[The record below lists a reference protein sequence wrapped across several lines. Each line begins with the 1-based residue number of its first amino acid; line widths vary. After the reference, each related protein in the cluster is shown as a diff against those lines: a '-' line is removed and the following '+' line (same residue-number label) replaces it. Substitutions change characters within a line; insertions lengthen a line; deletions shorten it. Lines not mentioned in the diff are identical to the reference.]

1 MIDFLLKHRDEIISL
16 ITGLIYLFFSIRQNI
31 WLWPVGILA
40 SVYAIIVFY
49 HSQLYAD
56 MSLNVYYVLVSI
68 YGWYHWLVRKDNAKH
83 SSIKIITLKV
93 RDWIVYLVIVGV
105 LTIGFAELLIHVP
118 QKIGIK
124 PSSVPWWDAFLTAS
138 SIVATWMLAR
148 KILEQW
154 LWWIVIDGISIW
166 MLIYKELYFMAALF
180 VVYTFMAVIG
190 YIEWKKDYQQQ

>member
-1 MIDFLLKHRDEIISL
+1 
-16 ITGLIYLFFSIRQNI
+16 
-31 WLWPVGILA
+31 
-40 SVYAIIVFY
+40 
-49 HSQLYAD
+49 